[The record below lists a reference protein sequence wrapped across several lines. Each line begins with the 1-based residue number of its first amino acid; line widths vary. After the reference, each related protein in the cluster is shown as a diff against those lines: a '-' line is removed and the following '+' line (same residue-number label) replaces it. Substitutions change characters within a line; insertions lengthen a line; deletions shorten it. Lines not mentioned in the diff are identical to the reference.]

1 MTGGGGGGGGSGQI
15 YQRTNG
21 DGSAG
26 GNGYKE
32 GGVAGQVVILSD
44 GYRIVNTGGQG
55 GGGDADPAGAA
66 GANNGANYFYYYLT
80 SKIAAKISIEIH
92 FSERLVDRDKKR
104 RTLIVRRYFKSFA
117 PFSVER

>member
-26 GNGYKE
+26 GNGYKK
-32 GGVAGQVVILSD
+32 GGVAGEVFMLPD

-55 GGGDADPAGAA
+55 GGGDDHPASAA
-66 GANNGANYFYYYLT
+66 GANNGTKQIF
-80 SKIAAKISIEIH
+80 EIY
-92 FSERLVDRDKKR
+92 KMW
-104 RTLIVRRYFKSFA
+104 
-117 PFSVER
+117 